1 MAENSKENKKDPFG
15 FSEKAESDS
24 EAPIFILIAE
34 DDEDDYL
41 LIEEAFTEVS
51 SRHKLVWVKDG
62 EALMDRLSSK
72 NNGSPNN
79 SLVPNLIL
87 LDLNMPKISGFEALQ
102 EIKSNNNLRRIPIV
116 IFTTSQSEDD
126 VVHCY
131 DLGVNSFIQKPIRF
145 ETLVDVIGTLC
156 QYWFKIAKLPS
167 LL

>member
-1 MAENSKENKKDPFG
+1 MKDSLE
-15 FSEKAESDS
+15 FSEKTESDS
-24 EAPIFILIAE
+24 TPEDPFFILIAE

-51 SRHKLVWVKDG
+51 SRHKLIWVKDG

-72 NNGSPNN
+72 SNGSPNS

-145 ETLVDVIGTLC
+145 ETLVDVIGTLY

-167 LL
+167 IL